1 LQGLRGVMGMGC
13 MGAWLAC
20 AARAGVLLAM
30 LVTHGGGRLCCE
42 MGALDLR
49 AACRGAALDE

>member
-1 LQGLRGVMGMGC
+1 MQGLRGVMGMGC

-30 LVTHGGGRLCCE
+30 LGTHGGGRLCRYE
-42 MGALDLR
+42 RVGPPGG
-49 AACRGAALDE
+49 RGAALDE

>member
-1 LQGLRGVMGMGC
+1 MRGVMGMGC

-30 LVTHGGGRLCCE
+30 LGTHGGGRLCCE